1 MAEYAWVRVG
11 VKGAILRDGQL
22 LLLRRR
28 SDSEILPGFWDLPG
42 GGVEQGATLEST
54 LVREILE
61 ETGFRA
67 RVGPILHASMQRIRV
82 RGEPSFP
89 SVRVC
94 FRCTTRSQRS
104 PQLDASEHSGFAWV
118 TRRGLRGFRV
128 VPNLRPAMERAL
140 QDPEHGNG

>member
-1 MAEYAWVRVG
+1 VADYVWVRVG
-11 VKGAILRDGQL
+11 VKGAILREGRL

-28 SDSEILPGFWDLPG
+28 KDSDICPGLWDLPG
-42 GGVEQGATLEST
+42 GGVEEGSTLDGT

-61 ETGFRA
+61 ETGFRV
-67 RVGPILHASMQRIRV
+67 RVGPILYASMQRLRV

-94 FRCTTRSQRS
+94 FRCFTGSRRA

-118 TRRGLRGFRV
+118 TRRSLRRLRV
-128 VPNLRPAMERAL
+128 VPNLRPAMEKAL
-140 QDPEHGNG
+140 GNSDR